1 MHIAVAGNI
10 GCGKTTL
17 TTRLSRHYGWKAE
30 FEPVENNPYLA
41 DFYQDMP
48 TWAFHLQVFFLHS
61 RFRQMTRIMQDAG
74 STVQDRTIYEDAHI
88 FAANLHQNGILTNRD
103 YQNYRSLYDSMIEYI
118 TPPDLLI
125 YLRAD
130 MGTLV
135 AQIEKRGREF
145 ERSIRIDYLK
155 SLNQQYEK
163 WISDYGKSKLLVVD
177 VSKLD
182 FVGRQEDFAYI
193 VEGIDRELY
202 GLFR

>member
-17 TTRLSRHYGWKAE
+17 THRLSKHYGWKAE

-61 RFRQMTRIMQDAG
+61 RFRQMGRIMQDSS

-88 FAANLHQNGILTNRD
+88 FASNLYENGILSERD
-103 YQNYRSLYDSMIEYI
+103 YLNYRSLYDSMIEYI
-118 TPPDLLI
+118 SPPDLLI

-145 ERSIRIDYLK
+145 EKSIRIDYLK
-155 SLNQQYEK
+155 SLNQQYES
-163 WISDYGKSKLLVVD
+163 WIAGYTSSKLLIID

-193 VEGIDRELY
+193 VECIDRELY